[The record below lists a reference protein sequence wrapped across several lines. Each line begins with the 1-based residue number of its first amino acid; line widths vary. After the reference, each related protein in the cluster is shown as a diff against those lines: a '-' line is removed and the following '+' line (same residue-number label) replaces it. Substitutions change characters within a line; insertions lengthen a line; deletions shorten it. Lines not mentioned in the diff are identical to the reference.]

1 MGSPVRA
8 DNPVDFIVGETP
20 SVFEMIGL
28 ATKLIQTIK
37 CHLGTVRYSRAQTIC
52 NLLIQA

>member
-28 ATKLIQTIK
+28 ATKLIQ
-37 CHLGTVRYSRAQTIC
+37 A
-52 NLLIQA
+52 

>member
-28 ATKLIQTIK
+28 AAKLIQTIK
-37 CHLGTVRYSRAQTIC
+37 CHLGTVCYSRAQTIC
-52 NLLIQA
+52 N